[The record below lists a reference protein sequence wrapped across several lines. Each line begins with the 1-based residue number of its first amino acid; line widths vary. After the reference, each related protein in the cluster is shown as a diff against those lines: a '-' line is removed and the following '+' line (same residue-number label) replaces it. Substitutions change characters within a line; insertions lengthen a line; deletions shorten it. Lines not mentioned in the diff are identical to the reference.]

1 MSLGRRVS
9 AWAARERTHRAAPST
24 GEDARGLRAAH
35 LVLPSRAEPLS
46 FSLCLP
52 RTTRLQ
58 PIDAGR
64 WSLEQAT
71 GDAGAESGGIWNE
84 GWRARES
91 VCCVGDVTTSWGARL
106 KLQWW

>member
-1 MSLGRRVS
+1 MS

-64 WSLEQAT
+64 WSLEQAR
-71 GDAGAESGGIWNE
+71 GGAGHREWWHLDRGLAGPRE
-84 GWRARES
+84 RVLCARRDHVLGREIETT
-91 VCCVGDVTTSWGARL
+91 VVVGV
-106 KLQWW
+106 

>member
-1 MSLGRRVS
+1 MR

-24 GEDARGLRAAH
+24 GEDAKACVPRTLCCAR
-35 LVLPSRAEPLS
+35 VPSLPLS
-46 FSLCLP
+46 VCLP

-71 GDAGAESGGIWNE
+71 LGGRAESVGISIE

-91 VCCVGDVTTSWGARL
+91 VCCVRDVTTSWGAKL
-106 KLQWW
+106 KLRWW